1 MHEDNNPYLYNLC
14 KLLKQNF
21 QIHLDMGQ
29 IEWTEKKLSS
39 YPVVDLNMEWVEMEE
54 EQQIVWENSVEK
66 RCISYIV
73 IGGGKWDSIWTK
85 ILILSSTDPL
95 VGTELM
101 RVEISKDSDTG
112 KVSKAVFV
120 DVFKF
125 DDGKGKTTNYVYESE
140 TDGKREESGHLN
152 QISEGGVWDYMETLK
167 VESIRAIADLPDRI
181 DVEETIRL
189 FMEQIED
196 RRLDMPTLVSA

>member
-1 MHEDNNPYLYNLC
+1 
-14 KLLKQNF
+14 
-21 QIHLDMGQ
+21 MGQ

-39 YPVVDLNMEWVEMEE
+39 YPVVDLNMEGVEMEE

-95 VGTELM
+95 VGSELM

-112 KVSKAVFV
+112 KVTKAVFV

-140 TDGKREESGHLN
+140 TDGKKEESGHLN

>member
-1 MHEDNNPYLYNLC
+1 
-14 KLLKQNF
+14 
-21 QIHLDMGQ
+21 MGQ

-39 YPVVDLNMEWVEMEE
+39 YPIVDLNMEGVEMEE
-54 EQQIVWENSVEK
+54 EQQIVWENSIEK
-66 RCISYIV
+66 RCISYTV

-85 ILILSSTDPL
+85 ILILSSTDPM

-120 DVFKF
+120 DIFKF
-125 DDGKGKTTNYVYESE
+125 DGAMGKAINFVYELE
-140 TDGKREESGHLN
+140 NEGNREESGN
-152 QISEGGVWDYMETLK
+152 VRQISEGEVLDYIESLK
-167 VESIRAIADLPDRI
+167 FESIRTISDLPERI

-189 FMEQIED
+189 FIEQIEE
-196 RRLDMPTLVSA
+196 RRTDLPVLIAA